1 MQNELNIQFR
11 SEFRNFFFFLHISS
25 IFVVF
30 EILYQIEFYGDFDGS
45 FHKSLD
51 LEIDLSA
58 ALLGRRSH
66 RSVESTLYLQLDEN
80 VL

>member
-1 MQNELNIQFR
+1 MML
-11 SEFRNFFFFLHISS
+11 
-25 IFVVF
+25 

-66 RSVESTLYLQLDEN
+66 RSVESTLYYS
-80 VL
+80 

>member
-1 MQNELNIQFR
+1 M
-11 SEFRNFFFFLHISS
+11 HISS

-66 RSVESTLYLQLDEN
+66 RSVESTLYLQWDEN

>member
-1 MQNELNIQFR
+1 MILEY
-11 SEFRNFFFFLHISS
+11 
-25 IFVVF
+25 
-30 EILYQIEFYGDFDGS
+30 LYQIEFYGDFDGS

-66 RSVESTLYLQLDEN
+66 R
-80 VL
+80 

>member
-1 MQNELNIQFR
+1 VQNELNFRSR
-11 SEFRNFFFFLHISS
+11 SEFRSFFLHISS
-25 IFVVF
+25 IFMIL

-66 RSVESTLYLQLDEN
+66 RSVEVNSLLF
-80 VL
+80 